1 MLIMLFLMVPTWN
14 GHTSQQFPHPLIHF
28 HLPALPIPQVNLE
41 VHVELAICQQG
52 LLSLQVLDK
61 YGIHSRSGSNF
72 NVLSLEFG
80 EFAVPGRQVSLSS
93 KVLKAVECCA
103 YLVQIVH
110 AVEQKAICS
119 RWCVITMCS
128 SRYKT
133 FPGGGTT
140 EPTIASQMN

>member
-1 MLIMLFLMVPTWN
+1 ML
-14 GHTSQQFPHPLIHF
+14 H
-28 HLPALPIPQVNLE
+28 
-41 VHVELAICQQG
+41 
-52 LLSLQVLDK
+52 SLQVLDK

-80 EFAVPGRQVSLSS
+80 EFAIPGRQVSLSG

-103 YLVQIVH
+103 YPVHIVH
-110 AVEQKAICS
+110 AVEQKVICS
-119 RWCVITMCS
+119 RWRVITVCL